1 LKVRGVNAWDAI
13 KAFVKFGIRPPIS
26 PVSKTDPDVIEGGN
40 IFRQNNCQQCH
51 GGPLWSNSQIRFT
64 PPPAA
69 NLVVNTQLTGELFK
83 VGTFDPA
90 AKNEVRAN
98 AAAPL
103 GADGFA
109 SPSLL
114 SLFAFPRTFFHNG
127 QVDSLEA
134 VMANVAHRSAGTA
147 GIDLLDDAE
156 QRRKLIRFLL
166 SIDARTALAA
176 SVASVSAAS
185 FSGAELANESIVA
198 AFGVGLATTTQ
209 AAPSLPL
216 PTTLAGTTVKVLDRT
231 GATRDAPLFFVAP
244 GQVNF
249 LVPAATAA
257 GAATVTITSGAGVIS
272 TGATQI
278 ASLAPGLFSANA
290 SGQGVAAGVVL
301 RVKSDGAQIYEPI
314 AEFNQAQNRFVAKP
328 IDLGPATDLV
338 YLILYGTGF
347 RNRSALTAVAC
358 RIGGVDAN
366 VLFAGAAPGFVGLD
380 QGNVLLPRSLAG
392 RGEVDVALTADGKAA
407 NTVRIA
413 VK

>member
-1 LKVRGVNAWDAI
+1 L
-13 KAFVKFGIRPPIS
+13 
-26 PVSKTDPDVIEGGN
+26 
-40 IFRQNNCQQCH
+40 
-51 GGPLWSNSQIRFT
+51 IRFT
-64 PPPAA
+64 PPPA
-69 NLVVNTQLTGELFK
+69 NNQIVNTQLIAELFK

-90 AKNEVRAN
+90 ARNEVRAN

-166 SIDARTALAA
+166 SIDARTALATA
-176 SVASVSAAS
+176 VASVSAAS
-185 FSGAELANESIVA
+185 FSGVELAPDSIVA
-198 AFGVGLATTTQ
+198 AFGVGLATATQ
-209 AAPSLPL
+209 AAISLPL

-231 GATRDAPLFFVAP
+231 GATRDAPLFFVSP
-244 GQVNF
+244 GQVNY
-249 LVPAATAA
+249 LIPAGTAA
-257 GAATVTITSGAGVIS
+257 GPATVTITSGNGAIS

-278 ASLAPGLFSANA
+278 AGVAPGLFSANA
-290 SGQGVAAGVVL
+290 NGQGVAAGVVL
-301 RVKSDGAQIYEPI
+301 RVRDGMQIYEPMF
-314 AEFNQAQNRFVAKP
+314 EFNQAQNRFVARP
-328 IDLGPATDLV
+328 ISLGPATDLV

-347 RNRSALTAVAC
+347 RNRSALPAVTC
-358 RIGGVDAN
+358 RIGGVDSN
-366 VLFAGAAPGFVGLD
+366 VIFAGAAPGFVGLD

-392 RGEVDVALTADGKAA
+392 RGEVDVVLTADGKAA
-407 NTVRIA
+407 NTVRVAIN
-413 VK
+413 

>member
-1 LKVRGVNAWDAI
+1 
-13 KAFVKFGIRPPIS
+13 
-26 PVSKTDPDVIEGGN
+26 
-40 IFRQNNCQQCH
+40 
-51 GGPLWSNSQIRFT
+51 
-64 PPPAA
+64 
-69 NLVVNTQLTGELFK
+69 
-83 VGTFDPA
+83 
-90 AKNEVRAN
+90 VRAN

-166 SIDARTALAA
+166 SIDARTSLAT

-244 GQVNF
+244 GQVNY

-257 GAATVTITSGAGVIS
+257 GAATVTITSGAGAIS

-290 SGQGVAAGVVL
+290 SGQGVVAGVVL
-301 RVKSDGAQIYEPI
+301 RVKADGAQIYEPI

-347 RNRSALTAVAC
+347 RNRSALTAVVC

-392 RGEVDVALTADGKAA
+392 RGEVDVVLTADGKAA

-413 VK
+413 VN